1 MSRCF
6 PNLKKNVQEIQTG
19 TFFWLYF
26 QRKIRDFQTIF
37 ASYPAIGSAIETKIF
52 LAPYQRGV
60 EGGSPSMLGGSVTPP
75 GRQGFP
81 HIPASMA
88 RGDGQRDPTPVG
100 RVIHTAP
107 MINNPHVR
115 LVYGGGVIANIRV
128 HWPTTKVV
136 RQLPLGEGRTNAWGG
151 GVWKK
156 ARGRGKAAHWDG
168 FQQHTFLSHRHYGSL
183 TSPTRTPSRGSHL
196 PCAS

>member
-151 GVWKK
+151 GASGKK
-156 ARGRGKAAHWDG
+156 QGEEEK
-168 FQQHTFLSHRHYGSL
+168 QHIGTASNN
-183 TSPTRTPSRGSHL
+183 TPFCHTDITVV
-196 PCAS
+196 